1 MIATLGGVVNAPLR
15 GPLGWRGVGDR
26 GRSRGWLIRWPDDW
40 PRTASR
46 SWTCPARLGRRV
58 RMLSTGHGRKSE
70 EADAC
75 PWASPRT
82 PSEPGHGMPGR
93 CRCALRA
100 LTSTG
105 MSSTPCSWGFTP
117 TASTAKPMSQP
128 PHRRRARPDEGR
140 PPDTVSLEP
149 WRQRHSGRNSHSR
162 VTCRRG
168 GVGRMDA
175 SAVVGECQ
183 SRRVPSTV

>member
-46 SWTCPARLGRRV
+46 SWTCPPRLGRRV

-93 CRCALRA
+93 CRCGAARAHEHRDVLDAVLLRVYAHCIDGQADVANRRIADALDPMKGA
-100 LTSTG
+100 LLTRPRWNPGDNGTAG
-105 MSSTPCSWGFTP
+105 ATATP
-117 TASTAKPMSQP
+117 ASPAD
-128 PHRRRARPDEGR
+128 A
-140 PPDTVSLEP
+140 
-149 WRQRHSGRNSHSR
+149 
-162 VTCRRG
+162 
-168 GVGRMDA
+168 VGWD
-175 SAVVGECQ
+175 VWTH
-183 SRRVPSTV
+183 PL